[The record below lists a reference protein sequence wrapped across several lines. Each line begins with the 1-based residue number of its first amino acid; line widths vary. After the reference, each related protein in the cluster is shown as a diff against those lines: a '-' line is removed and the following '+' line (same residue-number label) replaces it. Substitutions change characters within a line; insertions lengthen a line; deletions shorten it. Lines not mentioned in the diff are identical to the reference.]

1 MDMAFPYSCQGLAKR
16 LRMAWLLLQLQAF
29 CFLMWK
35 NASFCDFIVVFGTIY
50 GTSGW
55 QSRKSQAK
63 FVNKSKKFAVFCSCL
78 TFFYYLCLRIA
89 YLRTRFARILQGKD
103 TKTYLLNIPLEPLL
117 RKGFNEQFLFVL
129 KLRSKRR
136 LLHNELEAVA
146 GLSGNMAGLRFSYV
160 RKWAWQCWRNYSIN
174 LKAKEQI
181 WMYRL
186 RSTT

>member
-1 MDMAFPYSCQGLAKR
+1 MTGVWECLFMDMAFPYSCQGLAKR

-78 TFFYYLCLRIA
+78 TFFHYLCLRIA

-146 GLSGNMAGLRFSYV
+146 GLSGNMGSADISG
-160 RKWAWQCWRNYSIN
+160 W
-174 LKAKEQI
+174 
-181 WMYRL
+181 
-186 RSTT
+186 